1 MERQYKG
8 RKAELT
14 DSNDILA
21 QLGCGLHKHSGED
34 LHAGGGKAV
43 DQVWALSGVTSS
55 SAEALT
61 SEDFDTLGDG
71 VGLLHELCD
80 PGHDGGAVVAGPL
93 PEEAAALLAKTETL
107 ASVTSSDEGG
117 VEAVGHVRP
126 PGGKTLLASSSISS
140 LGANL
145 GDEDSGLLLN

>member
-1 MERQYKG
+1 MERQGWGKG
-8 RKAELT
+8 ELT

-43 DQVWALSGVTSS
+43 DQVWTLSSVTSS
-55 SAEALT
+55 SAEALS
-61 SEDFDTLGDG
+61 SEDLDTLGDG
-71 VGLLHELCD
+71 VGLLHELGD

-93 PEEAAALLAKTETL
+93 SEEAAALLAKTKTL
-107 ASVTSSDEGG
+107 ASVASSDEGR
-117 VEAVGHVRP
+117 VEAVGHVGP
-126 PGGKTLLASSSISS
+126 PGGKTLLTSISISS

-145 GDEDSGLLLN
+145 RDEDPGLLLN

>member
-1 MERQYKG
+1 MERQG
-8 RKAELT
+8 EKAELT
-14 DSNDILA
+14 DSNDVLA

-43 DQVWALSGVTSS
+43 DQVWALSSVTSS
-55 SAEALT
+55 STEALT
-61 SEDFDTLGDG
+61 SEDFDTLSDG
-71 VGLLHELCD
+71 VGLLHELGD

-93 PEEAAALLAKTETL
+93 FEEAAALLAKTKTL
-107 ASVTSSDEGG
+107 ASISSSDEGG

-126 PGGKTLLASSSISS
+126 PGGKTLLASSGISS